1 MKTVKMCGW
10 CGERGA
16 FLASHRL
23 GGKNPVS
30 ACRRCIAQY
39 QIDHSDLRA
48 MLREEAQDRQRALRE
63 LIALLA
69 AWCAHL
75 WRPAGGLL
83 RMFRRGV
90 RELKYELRRRLR
102 RWVAAAMPLILV
114 AVAASVM
121 MFWVVGFLLYAVG
134 VEGIADAFGNLRFR

>member
-1 MKTVKMCGW
+1 
-10 CGERGA
+10 
-16 FLASHRL
+16 
-23 GGKNPVS
+23 
-30 ACRRCIAQY
+30 
-39 QIDHSDLRA
+39 
-48 MLREEAQDRQRALRE
+48 
-63 LIALLA
+63 
-69 AWCAHL
+69 
-75 WRPAGGLL
+75 
-83 RMFRRGV
+83 MFRRGV